1 MPTESEIA
9 ALLALPDEAREAL
22 KGCEGPGWSVA
33 LIVTA
38 GEHAEVMAALTPILC
53 ERPSP
58 AAHSM
63 FLPCSPL
70 EIVKVAAEKAGH
82 HRYLL
87 CRDECERDGVWF
99 VAECGYCDKS
109 QEAGSPHL
117 AALALLAEVWR

>member
-1 MPTESEIA
+1 MPTDETIA
-9 ALLALPDEAREAL
+9 ALLSLPTEAREAL
-22 KGCEGPGWSVA
+22 KKPPIGTPGWAIAEDGSVGHLTDGGPLPPA
-33 LIVTA
+33 LP
-38 GEHAEVMAALTPILC
+38 L
-53 ERPSP
+53 
-58 AAHSM
+58 